1 MNRYVSLVL
10 VAAVGA
16 LVALGLITL
25 FSAEQVSKTANFG
38 KHLTWVL
45 LGLVG
50 CYSLTMIDYRRW
62 EAFAWWGFGIAA
74 ILLALCYAPG
84 IGHEYN
90 GARRWIKIGY
100 KFQPSEVAKLAG
112 ILFLAAW
119 YTKWHDRAGTTWFG
133 FVLPGL
139 CMTVLVALVAGE
151 VDIGASTLLGVVT
164 AIVMLMAGVR
174 FRWLIL
180 GVVGAVGAVAFA
192 VKSLPERTGRFL
204 AFMDPVKHADGD
216 FWQQGKGLLAFG
228 VGGWDGVGIGN
239 IMHYV
244 KRLPFLESDFIFPVI
259 GGEFGLQ
266 VSLLVVLAYVV
277 IMVAGVLISLN
288 APDRFGMLLGCGVS
302 GMMVIQAII
311 HMAVTTAIMPNTGL
325 PLPFVSQGGTNL
337 IACFACVG
345 LLLSI
350 HRQSWLEPDYVAP
363 ELKANLRITPRL

>member
-1 MNRYVSLVL
+1 MNRYVSLIL

-16 LVALGLITL
+16 LVALGLVTL
-25 FSAEQVSKTANFG
+25 FSAEQVSTTANFG
-38 KHLTWVL
+38 KHLMWVMI
-45 LGLVG
+45 GLAG
-50 CYSLTMIDYRRW
+50 CYGLTMIDYRRW
-62 EAFAWWGFGIAA
+62 QAFAWWGFGIAA
-74 ILLALCYAPG
+74 CLLALCYVPG
-84 IGHEYN
+84 IGHEIH
-90 GARRWIKIGY
+90 GARRWINLGY
-100 KFQPSEVAKLAG
+100 AFQPSELAKLAG
-112 ILFLAAW
+112 ILFLASW
-119 YTKWHDRAGTTWFG
+119 YTKWHDRSGTTLYG
-133 FVLPGL
+133 FLLPGF
-139 CMTVLVALVAGE
+139 CMSLLVALVAGE
-151 VDIGASTLLGVVT
+151 IDIGASTLLGVVT

-174 FRWLIL
+174 FRWLLL
-180 GVVGAVGAVAFA
+180 GVAGAVTAVGLAI
-192 VKSLPERTGRFL
+192 KILPERMGRLL
-204 AFMDPVKHADGD
+204 AFLDPVKHADGD

-259 GGEFGLQ
+259 GGEFGLV
-266 VSLLVVLAYVV
+266 VSLLVVLAYVM
-277 IMVAGVLISLN
+277 IMVAGVVISLN

-311 HMAVTTAIMPNTGL
+311 HMAVTTAVMPNTGL

-350 HRQSWLEPDYVAP
+350 HRQAWLEPDYVAP